1 MISGLYLE
9 GANWD
14 LKRKGIADSLPGK
27 MFVEMPMI
35 HFLPKN
41 IIETKNNL
49 YPCPLYKTV
58 ERAGTL
64 STTG

>member
-1 MISGLYLE
+1 ME

-35 HFLPKN
+35 HFLPKTMAD
-41 IIETKNNL
+41 TKNNL
-49 YPCPLYKTV
+49 YSCPLYKTMD
-58 ERAGTL
+58 RAGTL